1 MITIHTATDSFPLD
15 EVSLS
20 YIEAI
25 RAADE
30 DSDEAWQ
37 LREMGLKGWRDG
49 VDTQGMDEATIADMM
64 LSEAEQARFDEVI

>member
-25 RAADE
+25 READE

-37 LREMGLKGWRDG
+37 LHELGLKGWRERAETG
-49 VDTQGMDEATIADMM
+49 GMDEATIADML
-64 LSEAEQARFDEVI
+64 LSEAEADRF

>member
-20 YIEAI
+20 FIEAI
-25 RAADE
+25 RAADD

-37 LREMGLKGWRDG
+37 LHQLGLKGWRDS

-64 LSEAEQARFDEVI
+64 LYEAEAGR